1 MRKYDV
7 CKHIESY
14 LNNLKIRYEISG
26 QDAKGCTY
34 EIFVASTSGF
44 IKIEYDLDDNNNN
57 EIFIELNSKLK
68 FDGDIAMY
76 ESFWEN
82 DNNYNSLD
90 SLESEIHQ
98 LVDSIKRIEE
108 GIAIIKYRIE
118 QIKNICDAMDIDYA
132 EFITLNY
139 NFN

>member
-26 QDAKGCTY
+26 QDAKGCIY

-44 IKIEYDLDDNNNN
+44 IKIEYDLDNNNN
-57 EIFIELNSKLK
+57 DEIVIELYTSLK

-76 ESFWEN
+76 ESFWDN
-82 DNNYNSLD
+82 DNTHD
-90 SLESEIHQ
+90 ALESEINHF
-98 LVDSIKRIEE
+98 VDSIKRIEE
-108 GIAIIKYRIE
+108 GITIIKYRIE

-139 NFN
+139 NFD

>member
-26 QDAKGCTY
+26 QDAKGCAY

-44 IKIEYDLDDNNNN
+44 IKIEYDLDDNNND
-57 EIFIELNSKLK
+57 EIVIELYTSLK

-76 ESFWEN
+76 ESFWDN
-82 DNNYNSLD
+82 DNTHD
-90 SLESEIHQ
+90 ALESEINHF
-98 LVDSIKRIEE
+98 VDSIKRIEE

>member
-1 MRKYDV
+1 MKKHDICKY
-7 CKHIESY
+7 IESY

-44 IKIEYDLDDNNNN
+44 IQIEYDLYDDNND
-57 EIFIELNSKLK
+57 EIFIELKSKLK
-68 FDGDIAMY
+68 FNGYISMY

-90 SLESEIHQ
+90 SLESEINHF
-98 LVDSIKRIEE
+98 VDSIKRIEE